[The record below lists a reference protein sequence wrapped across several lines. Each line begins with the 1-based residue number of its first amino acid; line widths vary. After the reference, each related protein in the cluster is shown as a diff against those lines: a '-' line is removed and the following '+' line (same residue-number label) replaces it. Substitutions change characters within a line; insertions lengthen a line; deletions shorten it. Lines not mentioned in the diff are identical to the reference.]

1 MFLFPKIASQYVQ
14 MHLNL
19 EMDYV
24 RHTTLLEIQ
33 IKISITDN
41 SLN

>member
-24 RHTTLLEIQ
+24 HSTLLEIQ

>member
-19 EMDYV
+19 EMGYV
-24 RHTTLLEIQ
+24 HTTLLEIQ